1 MSAVYLGKILINC
14 WRLALR
20 INKDGTTKM
29 RKQRNEKNEK
39 TDILHKKWRK
49 QKKAGT
55 VSQVIDG
62 GGAQVGTSERPG
74 MCQPSPLRKN
84 IQVLYVNNVKRT
96 ERGRSM
102 IVGVNCRPENI
113 KSPATMLLDQE
124 TTRTPHA

>member
-1 MSAVYLGKILINC
+1 MIPGIVWTAAVTGLSASRILGKILIDC

-55 VSQVIDG
+55 VPQVTDG
-62 GGAQVGTSERPG
+62 GGAQVGTSEGPG
-74 MCQPSPLRKN
+74 R
-84 IQVLYVNNVKRT
+84 
-96 ERGRSM
+96 
-102 IVGVNCRPENI
+102 
-113 KSPATMLLDQE
+113 
-124 TTRTPHA
+124 